1 MVRKNTEFLPG
12 AHAPLNLG
20 FDPNAVLLQE
30 PGWMLEPAFVGALHA
45 EIEQDLGAEAARFAL
60 VQIGL
65 LHGFRDALRIVGEAF
80 TRGRHEPEDA
90 LLAPALALHFDSSPR
105 SGGSDALELHG
116 GWPRRGEASAR
127 ISLSGHGREPA
138 CFLSSGYTSGWLSG
152 VLDADVLALETTCS
166 AAGADACRFLARE
179 AEAWRA
185 QGDPRASALLD
196 TLPFAAFRNLVRSD
210 PVQTSLESP
219 RFDPDAAV
227 VHIWGPVMVIPFSGA
242 DEALRAVELIG
253 RDPGAREVSVVVLDL
268 TGAIIDDAF
277 GALALEQIVETA
289 EACGAETLFAGISPL
304 SQDVVADLDRKPL
317 FVHKDVD
324 QAIVSAFQ
332 ISDAQRRSV

>member
-1 MVRKNTEFLPG
+1 MKKDAETLPG
-12 AHAPLNLG
+12 ASAPLNLG

-30 PGWMLEPAFVGALHA
+30 PGWMLQPAFVGALHA
-45 EIEQDLGAEAARFAL
+45 EIEQDLGAEAAPFAL

-80 TRGRHEPEDA
+80 TRGRREPEDA
-90 LLAPALALHFDSSPR
+90 LLAPALALHFDSPPR
-105 SGGSDALELHG
+105 SAATGALELHG
-116 GWPRRGEASAR
+116 GWPRHGEASAQ
-127 ISLSGHGREPA
+127 ISLSGSCREPA
-138 CFLSSGYTSGWLSG
+138 CFLSSGYASGWLSG
-152 VLDADVLALETTCS
+152 VLDADVLALETDCA
-166 AAGADACRFLARE
+166 AAGADACRFLALE
-179 AEAWRA
+179 AKVWRA
-185 QGDPRASALLD
+185 RGDPRASALLD
-196 TLPFAAFRNLVRSD
+196 TLPFAAFRDLVRSD
-210 PVQTSLESP
+210 RPLPSLESA

-227 VHIWGPVMVIPFSGA
+227 VHIWGPVMVIPYAGA

-253 RDPGAREVSVVVLDL
+253 RDSGAMEVSVVVLDL

-277 GALALEQIVETA
+277 GAMALEQIVETA
-289 EACGAETLFAGISPL
+289 EASGAETLFAGLSPL

-324 QAIVSAFQ
+324 QAIVAAFQ

>member
-1 MVRKNTEFLPG
+1 MARKNTESPPG
-12 AHAPLNLG
+12 AQTPLNLG
-20 FDPNAVLLQE
+20 FDPDAVLLQE
-30 PGWMLEPAFVGALHA
+30 PGWMLEPAFVGALHV
-45 EIEQDLGAEAARFAL
+45 EIEQDLGAEAAPFAL

-65 LHGFRDALRIVGEAF
+65 LHGIRDALRIVGEAF
-80 TRGRHEPEDA
+80 TRGRYQPEDA
-90 LLAPALALHFDSSPR
+90 LLAPALALHFDSPPH

-127 ISLSGHGREPA
+127 LSLSGGRREPA

-152 VLDADVLALETTCS
+152 VLDADVLALETECS

-179 AEAWRA
+179 AEAWS
-185 QGDPRASALLD
+185 GLDDPRASALLD
-196 TLPFAAFRNLVRSD
+196 ALPFAAFRDLARGEPAPS
-210 PVQTSLESP
+210 SLESP

-227 VHIWGPVMVIPFSGA
+227 VHIWGPVMVIPYAGA

-253 RDPGAREVSVVVLDL
+253 RDSGAREVTVVVLDL

-289 EACGAETLFAGISPL
+289 EACGAETLFAGLSPL

-332 ISDAQRRSV
+332 ISDAQRRTV

>member
-1 MVRKNTEFLPG
+1 MVRKDTEFLPG
-12 AHAPLNLG
+12 AGTPLNLG

-45 EIEQDLGAEAARFAL
+45 EIEQDLGAEAAPFAL

-90 LLAPALALHFDSSPR
+90 LLAPALALHFDSSLR
-105 SGGSDALELHG
+105 SEGSDALELHG

-152 VLDADVLALETTCS
+152 VLDADVLALETAC
-166 AAGADACRFLARE
+166 AATGADACRFLARE

-185 QGDPRASALLD
+185 LGDPRASALLD
-196 TLPFAAFRNLVRSD
+196 ALPFAAFRSLVRSD
-210 PVQTSLESP
+210 PAQPSLESP

-227 VHIWGPVMVIPFSGA
+227 VHIWGPVMVIPYAGA

-253 RDPGAREVSVVVLDL
+253 RDPGAR
-268 TGAIIDDAF
+268 
-277 GALALEQIVETA
+277 
-289 EACGAETLFAGISPL
+289 
-304 SQDVVADLDRKPL
+304 DRR
-317 FVHKDVD
+317 D
-324 QAIVSAFQ
+324 
-332 ISDAQRRSV
+332 RRSVWSRDPVRRPLAVLPGRGGGPRSQAPLRAQGRRAGHRLGLPDLRRPAAIDLAPPVAA